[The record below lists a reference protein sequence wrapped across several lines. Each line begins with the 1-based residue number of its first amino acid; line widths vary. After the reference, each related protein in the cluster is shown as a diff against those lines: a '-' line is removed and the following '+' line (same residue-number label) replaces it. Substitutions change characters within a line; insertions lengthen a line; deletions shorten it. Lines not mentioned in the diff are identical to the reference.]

1 MQGFVKTSKAMQS
14 LCKMYV
20 NPQED
25 GRIRRT
31 FYSIF
36 TFPVFV

>member
-1 MQGFVKTSKAMQS
+1 MQCFVKTSRAMQS
-14 LCKMYV
+14 LCKMFV
-20 NPQED
+20 KPQED
-25 GRIRRT
+25 GRFCRT